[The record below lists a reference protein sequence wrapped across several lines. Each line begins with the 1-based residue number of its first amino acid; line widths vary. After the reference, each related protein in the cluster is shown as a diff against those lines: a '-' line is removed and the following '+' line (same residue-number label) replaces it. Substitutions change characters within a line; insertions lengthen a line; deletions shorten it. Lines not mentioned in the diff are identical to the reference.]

1 MWWEVLLLGALQGL
15 TEFIPVS
22 SSGHLLALPFLFD
35 LSLPP
40 LELGIYLHLATLCAV
55 VVYFRRDFAR
65 LARRPLSPAPSQSLL
80 LYLVLGTIPAATAGM
95 LFEEGIRGAFASP
108 DRLVFFFPLT
118 AAQLLAAD
126 RLPSKEKPLS
136 ALGVRGALFVGLL
149 QALALFPGVS
159 RMGSTL
165 LGGLLIGLSREAAA
179 KFSFFLAVPAILG
192 SAIFDIKEMVLL
204 DPTTLLTGFCSAFLF
219 GLLAIDILMRV
230 AVQSRLSIFAPYLL
244 FLTVAVAFKS
254 YA

>member
-22 SSGHLLALPFLFD
+22 SSGHLLAFPFLFGF
-35 LSLPP
+35 SLPP
-40 LELGIYLHLATLCAV
+40 LQLNIYLHLATLCAV
-55 VVYFRRDFAR
+55 LVYFRRDVAA

-80 LYLVLGTIPAATAGM
+80 LTLIAGTIPAAAAAI
-95 LFEEGIRGAFASP
+95 LFEEGIRGAFASAES
-108 DRLVFFFPLT
+108 LVFFFPLT
-118 AAQLLAAD
+118 AALLLLAD

-136 ALGVRGALFVGLL
+136 AVSLRGALLVGLF
-149 QALALFPGVS
+149 QALALLPGVS

-165 LGGLLIGLSREAAA
+165 LGGILIGLSREAAA
-179 KFSFFLAVPAILG
+179 KFSFFLAIPAILG
-192 SAIFDIKEMVLL
+192 SVVFDIKAMVLL
-204 DPTTLLTGFCSAFLF
+204 DPQTLLTGFCSAFLF

-230 AVQSRLSIFAPYLL
+230 AVRNRLSIFAPYLL
-244 FLTVAVAFKS
+244 LLTVAVGIKS